1 MSVFAARFKQI
12 HQLKFLRFAFVGT
25 AGFLVN
31 ECILFISL
39 HFGGLNKYQAWF
51 PAFAVA
57 VTFTWWGN
65 RTLTFREHAA
75 RNNIA
80 LEWFTFVLT
89 NGLGALANFGTYY
102 ALVKYVPAPVGNPLL
117 ANVVGTL
124 VGLVFNFTVS
134 SRVVFRKRNDGSNA
148 PAPPLSADALCVSLS
163 PGNGGE
169 GGGPRSGER
178 VKRKN

>member
-1 MSVFAARFKQI
+1 PRPRRSAPAMSTLATRLKRI
-12 HQLKFLRFAFVGT
+12 HEIRFLRFALVGT
-25 AGFLVN
+25 VGFAVN
-31 ECILFISL
+31 ELVLFVSL

-65 RTLTFREHAA
+65 RTLTFRERAA
-75 RNNIA
+75 KNNIA
-80 LEWFTFVLT
+80 LEWLTFVLT

-124 VGLVFNFTVS
+124 VGLVFNFI
-134 SRVVFRKRNDGSNA
+134 
-148 PAPPLSADALCVSLS
+148 
-163 PGNGGE
+163 
-169 GGGPRSGER
+169 
-178 VKRKN
+178 

>member
-1 MSVFAARFKQI
+1 MTGLAARVKRL
-12 HQLKFLRFAFVGT
+12 HQVRFLQFAFIGT

-31 ECILFISL
+31 ECVLFVAL
-39 HFGGLNKYQAWF
+39 HLGLNKYQAWF

-65 RTLTFREHAA
+65 RSFTFRDRAA
-75 RNNIA
+75 TRNIA
-80 LEWFTFVLT
+80 LEWLTFVLT

-102 ALVKYVPAPVGNPLL
+102 LLVKYIAPPVGDPLL

-134 SRVVFRKRNDGSNA
+134 SHVVFRHHSGGVPND
-148 PAPPLSADALCVSLS
+148 
-163 PGNGGE
+163 
-169 GGGPRSGER
+169 SGR
-178 VKRKN
+178 

>member
-1 MSVFAARFKQI
+1 MTGLAARMKRL
-12 HQLKFLRFAFVGT
+12 HQVRFLQFALIGT

-31 ECILFISL
+31 EGVLFVAL
-39 HFGGLNKYQAWF
+39 HLGLNKYQAWF

-65 RTLTFREHAA
+65 RSLTFRDRAA
-75 RNNIA
+75 TRNIVR
-80 LEWFTFVLT
+80 EWLTFVLT

-102 ALVKYVPAPVGNPLL
+102 LLVKYGPSPVGNPLL

-134 SRVVFRKRNDGSNA
+134 SRVVFRH
-148 PAPPLSADALCVSLS
+148 
-163 PGNGGE
+163 
-169 GGGPRSGER
+169 RSQG
-178 VKRKN
+178 

>member
-1 MSVFAARFKQI
+1 MTGLAARVKRL
-12 HQLKFLRFAFVGT
+12 HQVRFLQFALIGT

-31 ECILFISL
+31 ECVLFVAL
-39 HFGGLNKYQAWF
+39 HLGLNKYQAWF

-65 RTLTFREHAA
+65 RSLTFRGRAA
-75 RNNIA
+75 TRNIF
-80 LEWFTFVLT
+80 LEWLTFVLT

-102 ALVKYVPAPVGNPLL
+102 LLVKYAPSPIGDPLL

-134 SRVVFRKRNDGSNA
+134 SRVVFRH
-148 PAPPLSADALCVSLS
+148 
-163 PGNGGE
+163 
-169 GGGPRSGER
+169 RSQG
-178 VKRKN
+178 